1 MPRFFW
7 TYALIAFV
15 LTVKALKP
23 REQLAAGLLLALLLV
38 TVEDLR
44 TRTYFPLGSF
54 KIEDNSLLNYIA
66 EDNSVHHHHESRWQE
81 EKKYRRNVSCHRSL
95 RLMTLKMGGL
105 SGLILL
111 LCFITSSSSVNYLD
125 IPDFVNTDVKFKS
138 APFDVFETGPVLPRP
153 LNELQYHGTTTL
165 AFLFGDGVIVAVDS
179 KASVGSYVG
188 SRTVRKVFP
197 ISNWM
202 VATMAGGAADCAFW
216 IRRTAR
222 QAKVL
227 EYEHGSPLKVRSVAK
242 LLAASLREY
251 RGSELSVGTMVA
263 GYDQQISQASCEF
276 QLSLC

>member
-1 MPRFFW
+1 M
-7 TYALIAFV
+7 
-15 LTVKALKP
+15 
-23 REQLAAGLLLALLLV
+23 
-38 TVEDLR
+38 
-44 TRTYFPLGSF
+44 S
-54 KIEDNSLLNYIA
+54 
-66 EDNSVHHHHESRWQE
+66 SRWRE
-81 EKKYRRNVSCHRSL
+81 EKKNRRNISCYRSS
-95 RLMTLKMGGL
+95 RLITLKMGGL
-105 SGLILL
+105 SGLIYV
-111 LCFITSSSSVNYLD
+111 LCFLASSSSVHYLD

-188 SRTVRKVFP
+188 SRTVKKVFP

-263 GYDQQISQASCEF
+263 GYDQQTSQASCKF
-276 QLSLC
+276 RLSFC

>member
-1 MPRFFW
+1 MKA
-7 TYALIAFV
+7 TTEQNLISKAFC
-15 LTVKALKP
+15 LT
-23 REQLAAGLLLALLLV
+23 
-38 TVEDLR
+38 
-44 TRTYFPLGSF
+44 
-54 KIEDNSLLNYIA
+54 
-66 EDNSVHHHHESRWQE
+66 
-81 EKKYRRNVSCHRSL
+81 KY
-95 RLMTLKMGGL
+95 KMAGL

-111 LCFITSSSSVNYLD
+111 LCFITSSSSGHFLD
-125 IPDFVNTDVKFKS
+125 IPDFVNTDVKFQT
-138 APFDVFETGPVLPRP
+138 APFLVSDVGPVLPRP
-153 LNELQYHGTTTL
+153 LDELQYHGTTTL

-188 SRTVRKVFP
+188 SRTVKKVFP
-197 ISNWM
+197 ISNCM

-263 GYDQQISQASCEF
+263 GFDQQTSVASCK
-276 QLSLC
+276 S

>member
-1 MPRFFW
+1 MRVM
-7 TYALIAFV
+7 TE
-15 LTVKALKP
+15 VKFCCS
-23 REQLAAGLLLALLLV
+23 G
-38 TVEDLR
+38 
-44 TRTYFPLGSF
+44 
-54 KIEDNSLLNYIA
+54 
-66 EDNSVHHHHESRWQE
+66 
-81 EKKYRRNVSCHRSL
+81 L
-95 RLMTLKMGGL
+95 RLITLKMTGL
-105 SGLILL
+105 SGLIIL
-111 LCFITSSSSVNYLD
+111 LCFITSSSTIHFLD
-125 IPDFVNTDVKFKS
+125 IPDFVNTDVKFKIG
-138 APFDVFETGPVLPRP
+138 PFDVSDTGPVLPRP
-153 LNELQYHGTTTL
+153 LDELQYHGTTTL

-197 ISNWM
+197 ISNCM

-263 GYDQQISQASCEF
+263 GFDQQTSLASCKF
-276 QLSLC
+276 